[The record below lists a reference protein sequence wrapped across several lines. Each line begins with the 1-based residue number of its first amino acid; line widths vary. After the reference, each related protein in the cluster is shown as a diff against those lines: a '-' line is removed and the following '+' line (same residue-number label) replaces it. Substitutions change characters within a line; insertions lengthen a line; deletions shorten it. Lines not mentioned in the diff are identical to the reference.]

1 VPFLIFRACIKGRLA
16 KVGKEEKKEKEDFFS
31 FIFSRRLVFF
41 LLQNFNLEF

>member
-1 VPFLIFRACIKGRLA
+1 VPFLIFRVFIKGRSA

-31 FIFSRRLVFF
+31 FIFSRHVFF